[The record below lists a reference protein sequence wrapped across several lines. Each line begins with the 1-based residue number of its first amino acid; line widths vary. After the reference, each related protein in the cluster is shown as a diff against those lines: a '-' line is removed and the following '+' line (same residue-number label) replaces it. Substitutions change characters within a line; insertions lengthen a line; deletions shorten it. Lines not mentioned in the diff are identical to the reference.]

1 MERIWVSQSRNSKS
15 RLSSLI
21 KSHFHSLHSLTSMMM
36 RVISSLF
43 LYLVP
48 PITHFSLFSV
58 TFNVTP
64 MRYQL
69 NMVATSQLIWYK
81 MPALTKRVEWLEVE
95 REDSDLY
102 QLVVKHSLRLE
113 VPLLLAETQNRLLA
127 LTQLQLRYLRG
138 TVNKL

>member
-1 MERIWVSQSRNSKS
+1 
-15 RLSSLI
+15 
-21 KSHFHSLHSLTSMMM
+21 MMM

-48 PITHFSLFSV
+48 QITHFSLFSV
-58 TFNVTP
+58 TFNVILT
-64 MRYQL
+64 RYQL
-69 NMVATSQLIWYK
+69 NMVETSQLIWYK

-95 REDSDLY
+95 KEDSALY
-102 QLVVKHSLRLE
+102 QLAVKHSLRLE
-113 VPLLLAETQNRLLA
+113 VLLSLAETQNPLLA